1 MAGFRTTLPCPCSN
15 EDFYVEVANFK
26 THITTSTILGVGY
39 GAAGYYLYDISPE
52 HCFIAGALCSIGGML
67 PDLDSDS
74 GIPVREMLCFVSVLI
89 PMLMIQRFRA
99 LGWTPEMMVFA
110 AGVMYVTI
118 RFGIGHIF
126 KRYTKHRGMWH
137 SLPAAAIAGLITF
150 LVCLSPEFNVRL
162 FKSWAV
168 VLGFISHL
176 FLDEIYSVDF
186 RGRKLKKSAGTA
198 MKFWGKRP
206 WPNYST
212 YAKLIV
218 LIVLVMSDGV
228 VMDRFGAEP
237 LEIPWTAWV
246 DSWID
251 KSFMR

>member
-1 MAGFRTTLPCPCSN
+1 M
-15 EDFYVEVANFK
+15 ANFQ
-26 THITTSTILGVGY
+26 THITTSTVLGVGY
-39 GAAGYYLYDISPE
+39 AAAGHYLYDIAPA
-52 HCFIAGALCSIGGML
+52 HCLVAGALCSIGGML

-74 GIPVREMLCFVSVLI
+74 GIPVREMLCFVSVLV
-89 PMLMIQRFRA
+89 PMLMLRRFEA
-99 LGWTPEMMVFA
+99 LGLTPELMVFA
-110 AGVMYVTI
+110 AGVMYVSI
-118 RFGIGHIF
+118 RFGVGFIF

-150 LVCLSPEFNVRL
+150 LVCLSPELNVRI
-162 FKSWAV
+162 FKSWGM

-176 FLDEIYSVDF
+176 VLDEIYSVDF
-186 RGRKLKKSAGTA
+186 RGRRLKKSAGTA

-212 YAKLIV
+212 YAKLIF
-218 LIVLVMSDGV
+218 LILLVMSDGV
-228 VMDRFGAEP
+228 VMERFGAEP

-246 DSWID
+246 DRLLD